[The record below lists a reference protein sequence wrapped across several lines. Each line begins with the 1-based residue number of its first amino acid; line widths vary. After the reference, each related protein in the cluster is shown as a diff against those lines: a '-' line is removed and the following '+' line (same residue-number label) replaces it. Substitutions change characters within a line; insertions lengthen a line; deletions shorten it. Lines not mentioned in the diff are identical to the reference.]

1 NYPGARAV
9 WTDVMGGRVQVSMEC
24 LRGRAGSISGG
35 TPKLFAVGS
44 AQRLP
49 NRPDT
54 PTFAETLPAIPRAL
68 GFFALMGPPG
78 TPEPIARKVS
88 DDLRAVLSEPATI
101 KRFEDI
107 ASYINPMSP
116 AELLTYIRTEQALW
130 KPVIER
136 ISTFK
141 PA

>member
-1 NYPGARAV
+1 MLS
-9 WTDVMGGRVQVSMEC
+9 DLS
-24 LRGRAGSISGG
+24 
-35 TPKLFAVGS
+35 
-44 AQRLP
+44 
-49 NRPDT
+49 
-54 PTFAETLPAIPRAL
+54 ETLPGIPRAL

-78 TPEPIARKVS
+78 TPEPIAKKAS
-88 DDLRAVLSEPATI
+88 DDLRTVLADPAMK

-116 AELLTYIRTEQALW
+116 AELKQYVETEQTLW

-141 PA
+141 AQAK